1 MCYDS
6 RFHTDKWLEDD
17 VLNLLFNLTNFLL
30 LFLQVL
36 QKCSLTPLV
45 AWIVFIFIFIFFKVI
60 VVFVDRVVSEMNKYI
75 PSFGRVFLFFTSKPC
90 QPFILQLYSK
100 WVVWCD
106 DDLQSDVEF
115 EVIDQHG
122 IVNLIGH
129 YQVRWHF

>member
-17 VLNLLFNLTNFLL
+17 VLNLLFNLTNFVL
-30 LFLQVL
+30 LFLQVVL
-36 QKCSLTPLV
+36 KCSLTPLV

-60 VVFVDRVVSEMNKYI
+60 VVLVDRVVSEMNKYI
-75 PSFGRVFLFFTSKPC
+75 PSFGGVFVFFTSKPC
-90 QPFILQLYSK
+90 QPFILKLYSK

-122 IVNLIGH
+122 IVNLIWH